1 MGRQKKPIDKTKVF
15 NVPLT
20 YEQCQTIEF
29 AMELGRLKA
38 IDKGR
43 DDLDDLFSKTYLNF
57 IDSYRKA
64 YK

>member
-1 MGRQKKPIDKTKVF
+1 MGRTKKLIDKTKVF

-57 IDSYRKA
+57 INSYRKA

>member
-1 MGRQKKPIDKTKVF
+1 MGRTKRLIDKTKVF

-29 AMELGRLKA
+29 AMELSRLKA

>member
-1 MGRQKKPIDKTKVF
+1 MGRTKKLIDKTKVF

-38 IDKGR
+38 MDKGR

-57 IDSYRKA
+57 INSYRKA

>member
-1 MGRQKKPIDKTKVF
+1 M
-15 NVPLT
+15 T
-20 YEQCQTIEF
+20 YELCQTIEF

-43 DDLDDLFSKTYLNF
+43 DDLDDQFSKAYLKF
-57 IDSYRKA
+57 INTYRKA

>member
-1 MGRQKKPIDKTKVF
+1 MGRTKKLIDKTKLF

-57 IDSYRKA
+57 INSYRKA

>member
-1 MGRQKKPIDKTKVF
+1 MGKTKKLIDKTKVF

-57 IDSYRKA
+57 INSYRKA

>member
-1 MGRQKKPIDKTKVF
+1 MRRTKKLIDKTKVF

-57 IDSYRKA
+57 INSYRKA

>member
-1 MGRQKKPIDKTKVF
+1 MGRTKKSIDKTKVF

-43 DDLDDLFSKTYLNF
+43 DDLDDLFSKAYLKF
-57 IDSYRKA
+57 INSYRKA

>member
-1 MGRQKKPIDKTKVF
+1 MGRTKKPIDKTKVF

-43 DDLDDLFSKTYLNF
+43 DDLDDLFSNTYLNF

-64 YK
+64 SK

>member
-1 MGRQKKPIDKTKVF
+1 MGRTKKLIDKTKVF

-57 IDSYRKA
+57 INLYRKA
-64 YK
+64 CK

>member
-1 MGRQKKPIDKTKVF
+1 MGRIKKIIDKKKVF

-20 YEQCQTIEF
+20 YELCQTIEF

-38 IDKGR
+38 IDKDR
-43 DDLDDLFSKTYLNF
+43 DDLDELFSKTYYKF
-57 IDSYRKA
+57 IDTYRKA

>member
-1 MGRQKKPIDKTKVF
+1 MGRTKKTIDKSKVF

-43 DDLDDLFSKTYLNF
+43 EDLDDLFSKTYF
-57 IDSYRKA
+57 KFKSTYRKA
-64 YK
+64 YE

>member
-1 MGRQKKPIDKTKVF
+1 MGRIKKPVNKTKVF

-57 IDSYRKA
+57 INSYRKA

>member
-1 MGRQKKPIDKTKVF
+1 MGRIKKPINKTKVF

-57 IDSYRKA
+57 INSYRKA

>member
-1 MGRQKKPIDKTKVF
+1 MGRTKKLIDKTKVF

-57 IDSYRKA
+57 IMSRL
-64 YK
+64 

>member
-1 MGRQKKPIDKTKVF
+1 MGRIKKIIDKKKVF

-20 YEQCQTIEF
+20 YELCQIIEF

-38 IDKGR
+38 IDKDR
-43 DDLDDLFSKTYLNF
+43 DDLDKLFSKAYLKF
-57 IDSYRKA
+57 IDTYRKA

>member
-1 MGRQKKPIDKTKVF
+1 MGRTKRLIDKTKVF

>member
-1 MGRQKKPIDKTKVF
+1 MGRTKKLIDKTKVF

-20 YEQCQTIEF
+20 YEQCQTIEV

-43 DDLDDLFSKTYLNF
+43 DYLDDLFSKTYLNF
-57 IDSYRKA
+57 INLYRKA
-64 YK
+64 CK